1 MNIRQG
7 PEPRRDDLDP
17 LKEPERWEALVGQI
31 GKKAAPYLA
40 GRREPP
46 GVLDLIT
53 RWARPAL
60 ATAASLALLA
70 TAAVVARGEPQSPA
84 GAAGT
89 ELALA
94 EAVMPAT
101 FAAWVAGASSPSVTE
116 MVRELE
122 TMQEVDR

>member
-1 MNIRQG
+1 MNIRTG
-7 PEPRRDDLDP
+7 PAPHPDDLDP
-17 LKEPERWEALVGQI
+17 LDEPERWEALVGQI
-31 GKKAAPYLA
+31 GEKAAPYLA
-40 GRREPP
+40 GRREPAR
-46 GVLDLIT
+46 VLDLVT

-70 TAAVVARGEPQSPA
+70 TAAIVARGEPQSPA
-84 GAAGT
+84 GPRAP

-101 FAAWVAGASSPSVTE
+101 FAAWVAGASEPSVTE